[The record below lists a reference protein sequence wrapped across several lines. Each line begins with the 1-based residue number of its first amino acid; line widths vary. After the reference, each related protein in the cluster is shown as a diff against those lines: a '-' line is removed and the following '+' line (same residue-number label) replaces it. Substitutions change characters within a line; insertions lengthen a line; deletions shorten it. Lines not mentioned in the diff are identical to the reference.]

1 MPSDIPKQTVLYT
14 AEQAVKVY
22 RRLCQQNIDQV
33 MANLTV
39 DQGLALMVLN
49 SHPALSQQQLAE
61 LVFKDKASITRIIEL
76 LVQKALLARTEHPT
90 DRRKSALSLTDRG
103 RQTLAQL
110 SDTIQ
115 LNQQTA
121 LRGVSEEE
129 LAQVEATLRKIIA
142 NCTSAHS

>member
-1 MPSDIPKQTVLYT
+1 MPRDTPKQTVLYT

-22 RRLCQQNIDQV
+22 RRLCQQNIDRV
-33 MANLTV
+33 MDNLTV

-121 LRGVSEEE
+121 LQGVSEAE
-129 LAQVEATLRKIIA
+129 LAQLDATLRKIIA
-142 NCTSAHS
+142 NCISAKT

>member
-1 MPSDIPKQTVLYT
+1 MPHDIPQQTVLYT

-49 SHPALSQQQLAE
+49 SHPALSQQRLAE

-90 DRRKSALSLTDRG
+90 DRRKSALRLTDQG

-115 LNQQTA
+115 LNQRTA
-121 LRGVSEEE
+121 LQGVSEAE
-129 LAQVEATLRKIIA
+129 LAQFDATLRKIIA
-142 NCTSAHS
+142 NCTSAEL

>member
-1 MPSDIPKQTVLYT
+1 MSHDLPNQTVLYT
-14 AEQAVKVY
+14 AEQAIKVY

-33 MANLTV
+33 MPNLTV
-39 DQGLALMVLN
+39 DQGLTLMVLN
-49 SHPALSQQQLAE
+49 SRPALTQQRLAE

-76 LVQKALLARTEHPT
+76 LVQKALLARTEHPA

-110 SDTIQ
+110 SDTIR

-121 LRGVSEEE
+121 LRGLSEAEV
-129 LAQVEATLRKIIA
+129 AQCDATLRKIIA
-142 NCTSAHS
+142 NCTAAEL

>member
-1 MPSDIPKQTVLYT
+1 MPPDLPTQTVLYT
-14 AEQAVKVY
+14 AEQALKVY
-22 RRLCQQNIDQV
+22 RRLCQHNIDQV

-61 LVFKDKASITRIIEL
+61 LVFKDKASITRIIDL

-110 SDTIQ
+110 SGTIQ
-115 LNQQTA
+115 LNQRTA
-121 LRGVSEEE
+121 LQGVSEAE
-129 LAQVEATLRKIIA
+129 LAQVDATLRKIIA
-142 NCTSAHS
+142 NCATAAL